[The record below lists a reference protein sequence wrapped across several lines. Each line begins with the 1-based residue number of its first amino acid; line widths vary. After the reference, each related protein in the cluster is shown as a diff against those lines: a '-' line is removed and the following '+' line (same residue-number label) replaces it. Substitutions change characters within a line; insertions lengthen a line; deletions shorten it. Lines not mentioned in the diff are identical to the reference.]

1 MMKLKIQEA
10 SSISC
15 QNSFN
20 NDDPFANMHKAEADS
35 ATKHPIY
42 MEYIPPLKLRRL
54 SSILRMTLTTTLNC
68 ISNHKSIDGMIYTT
82 ALGCLNDTEKFLV
95 EINNNIGKALSP
107 TAFIQSTHNTISGQ
121 ISLFLKNHSYNMTHS
136 QLNLSFETG
145 LMDCINGFCS
155 DSNKKFMLLGAA
167 DEKIDCLDL
176 LRPMLISSDYP
187 LTELSSTFLI
197 APENELAQGDV
208 FIDRVITNYSSKSI
222 LEVLTENNLK
232 LEDFDL
238 VLHSNVKSINE
249 ISGVEELNYLEYFG
263 INYSSNALAT
273 HFAFDFLKKTEAKKV
288 LVLNNICPSSTGII
302 CLGKIE

>member
-1 MMKLKIQEA
+1 MMRLKIQEA

-20 NDDPFANMHKAEADS
+20 NEAPFANMHKAETDS
-35 ATKHPIY
+35 TTKHPIY
-42 MEYIPPLKLRRL
+42 KEYIPPLKLRRL
-54 SSILRMTLTTTLNC
+54 SSILRMTLTTALKSKSTNG
-68 ISNHKSIDGMIYTT
+68 SIDGIIYTT
-82 ALGCLNDTEKFLV
+82 ALGCLHDTEKFLV

-145 LMDCINGFCS
+145 VMDCINSFCS
-155 DSNKKFMLLGAA
+155 DSNKKSMLLGAA

-187 LTELSSTFLI
+187 LTELSSTFLV
-197 APENELAQGDV
+197 APEKELRQGDI
-208 FIDRVITNYSSKSI
+208 FIDRVITNYSGKNI
-222 LEVLTENNLK
+222 LEVLTENQLK

-238 VLHSNVKSINE
+238 ILHSNVKSINN
-249 ISGVEELNYLEYFG
+249 ISKDKELNYLEYFG

-273 HFAFDFLKKTEAKKV
+273 HFAFDFLKRTDAKKV
-288 LVLNNICPSSTGII
+288 IVLNNICPSSTGII
-302 CLGKIE
+302 SLGKIE